1 MNLDKKIEKN
11 YEDLSRSDLQKRLAR
26 LARICENL
34 EIPVLVMVD
43 GFESSGKGYVIN
55 SITSELNPKYFD
67 VEVFEKDMDNEDC
80 YPFEKRFFENV
91 PKKGHIK
98 IFDRSI
104 YYKIFDDLDISKKDL
119 ERRIASLEKME
130 KMLYD
135 DQTIVIKFFLNI
147 DKKEQTKRIEKLK
160 DSKQKSFYLT
170 KSDKKQNKNY
180 DDYQKHFEEI
190 LEKTNFKFSPWNI
203 IDSTDL
209 KEGSIEALYQMLEN
223 LTIGIERVSTQRQ
236 DNENIER
243 SYDRDVK
250 IVENLD
256 LSKTISKDEYKE
268 KKDKLQ
274 KEVRDLLFDFY
285 NRGIS
290 TVLVF
295 EGVDAAGKDGAIERL
310 IKEVDPRLYTVHA
323 ISAPSKDELDHH
335 YLWRFYTKLPEDGY
349 VGIFSR
355 SWYGRVMVERVEG
368 FAKVNEWDR
377 AYDEILEMEKQI
389 NNHGSLILKFF
400 VTIDKDEQLERFK
413 ARENEPDKNYKITD
427 EDWRNRDKWD
437 SYIKAM
443 DEMLDRTDVDYA
455 PWIIV
460 EGNQKHYARI
470 KVMEEFV
477 KHAKEHLEKLEKNK
491 DK

>member
-11 YEDLSRSDLQKRLAR
+11 YDDLSRSDLQKRLAR

-236 DNENIER
+236 DNENKER

-268 KKDKLQ
+268 KKEKLQ

-460 EGNQKHYARI
+460 EGNQKQYARI

-477 KHAKEHLEKLEKNK
+477 KHAKKHLEKLEKNK

>member
-1 MNLDKKIEKN
+1 MNLDKKIERN
-11 YEDLSRSDLQKRLAR
+11 YDDLSRSDLQKRLAR

-67 VEVFEKDMDNEDC
+67 VEVFEKDVDNEDC

-119 ERRIASLEKME
+119 EKRIASLEKME

-147 DKKEQTKRIEKLK
+147 DKKEQTKRIEKLEG
-160 DSKQKSFYLT
+160 SKQKSFYLT

-180 DDYQKHFEEI
+180 EDYQKHFEEI

-209 KEGSIEALYQMLEN
+209 KEGSIEALYQMLES

-335 YLWRFYTKLPEDGY
+335 YLWRFYTKLPKDGY

-389 NNHGSLILKFF
+389 YNHGSLILKFF